1 MNRSWFIF
9 LLIGITLLTGCGE
22 ETKNVDALPENEISQ
37 SAEPIVEDA
46 KERESISKEL
56 QDRLFTGEKISW
68 RDDVLVDLDRDGQND
83 SIRIEIEPDPQKE
96 EYEVVKVYI
105 NDLEDEFHHMYKAS
119 STMKCELITYDGKH
133 LALLLIC
140 NDAVGYYESYIIGL
154 SNGALFTEYVWG
166 EILGYDTDTG
176 RLYANTLIC
185 QIDWHPVQQ
194 EYEIKMEDTGA
205 INLVE
210 YNFYM
215 TYMQEPRDAYKTVV
229 DVMGFEEMST
239 EAVFGTIPAG
249 TTMEL
254 IGGDGKAWV
263 YVYLPEQDVYCY
275 VKVENA
281 KINTSNGEVQS
292 IYEVFEG
299 LMAVS

>member
-1 MNRSWFIF
+1 M
-9 LLIGITLLTGCGE
+9 
-22 ETKNVDALPENEISQ
+22 
-37 SAEPIVEDA
+37 
-46 KERESISKEL
+46 
-56 QDRLFTGEKISW
+56 
-68 RDDVLVDLDRDGQND
+68 D
-83 SIRIEIEPDPQKE
+83 SICIEITPDLQKE

-119 STMKCELITYDGKH
+119 SAMKCELITYDGKH

-140 NDAVGYYESYIIGL
+140 NDAVGYYESYLIGL

-166 EILGYDTDTG
+166 EILGYDTETG

-194 EYEIKMEDTGA
+194 EYEIRIEEDGTV
-205 INLVE
+205 NLVE
-210 YNFYM
+210 CYSYM
-215 TYMQEPRDAYKTVV
+215 TYMQEPKDAYKTVA
-229 DVMGFEEMST
+229 DVLAFEEMST
-239 EAVFGTIPAG
+239 EAVFSTIPAG
-249 TTMEL
+249 TTLEL
-254 IGGDGKAWV
+254 IGGDGHKWV
-263 YVYLPEQDVYCY
+263 YVHLLEQDIYCY

-281 KINTSNGEVQS
+281 KIQIPNGEAQS